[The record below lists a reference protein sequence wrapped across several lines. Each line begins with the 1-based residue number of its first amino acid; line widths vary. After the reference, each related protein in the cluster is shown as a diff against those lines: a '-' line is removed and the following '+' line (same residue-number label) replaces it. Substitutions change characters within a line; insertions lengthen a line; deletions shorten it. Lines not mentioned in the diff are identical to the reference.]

1 MFKSQQYNYCPLD
14 GLGTLEPEEAGAL
27 LPLPPLLLLLEFEGL
42 YERFSLY
49 VLVS

>member
-1 MFKSQQYNYCPLD
+1 MFKRQLYNYCPLG
-14 GLGTLEPEEAGAL
+14 GLGTLDPVEAGAL
-27 LPLPPLLLLLEFEGL
+27 ELPPLLVLFVEGV